1 MVRVAVVGS
10 GMMGRGI
17 AACCASGGPHEVRM
31 FDVSPS
37 AVQQGVPAAQ
47 GLQRFLSDNGVAAA
61 QQGTITGA
69 ATLAEALRDVDFVFE
84 AILEDVQVKNRFFK
98 EAEQLVPPGCVL
110 CTNTS
115 SLSVTAIADGMAT
128 AHRFCAAHYIG
139 PAHLVPLVE
148 LCPAKQTGPDA
159 VPRVKA
165 FLESIGKKPVV
176 LKKEIQGFLAAR
188 LQAALYR
195 ECMHLYTVGVAD
207 PAAIDGAV
215 VDGFGRRLN
224 QIGPFTVVDF
234 AGVDLVQK
242 THATFFP
249 QLGDYKRDLRCDELM
264 AKGRHGV
271 KNGKGNY
278 NWPADVAKATMA
290 RRDAEL
296 LRRLKE
302 DRAKAKL

>member
-1 MVRVAVVGS
+1 MKVAVVGS
-10 GMMGRGI
+10 GLMGRGI
-17 AACCASGGPHEVRM
+17 AACCASGGQHDVVM
-31 FDVSPS
+31 YDVSP
-37 AVQQGVPAAQ
+37 AA
-47 GLQRFLSDNGVAAA
+47 LTAGVAAA
-61 QQGTITGA
+61 QELVAFLQRSGVAAQQCGTIRAASSLKDCASGA
-69 ATLAEALRDVDFVFE
+69 SFLFE
-84 AILEDVQVKNRFFK
+84 AILEDVGVKNKFFR
-98 EAEQLVPPGCVL
+98 EVEEYAPPSCVL

-115 SLSVTAIADGMAT
+115 SLSVTAIADGMKT

-148 LCPAKQTGPDA
+148 VCPAKQTGSEA
-159 VPRVKA
+159 VPSVVR
-165 FLESIGKKPVV
+165 FLASIGKKPVV

-195 ECMHLYTVGVAD
+195 ECMHLYLEGVAD
-207 PAAIDGAV
+207 PEAIDGAV
-215 VDGFGRRLN
+215 TDGFGRRLN

-249 QLGDYKRDLRCDELM
+249 QLGAYQRDHRCDDLM
-264 AKGRHGV
+264 SKGRKGV
-271 KNGKGNY
+271 KSSAGNY
-278 NWPADVAKATMA
+278 DWSEQRAKEVMG

-302 DRAKAKL
+302 DRAQAKL